1 LFSKL
6 NTKWNK
12 SYQERKGH
20 AAVNA
25 NKNRWFK
32 FNDTTVEE
40 IVMTDETLEAEC
52 FGGKFKVSNFY
63 YNSTGMG
70 HKEAVWCT
78 KLPW

>member
-1 LFSKL
+1 MEQ
-6 NTKWNK
+6 

-52 FGGKFKVSNFY
+52 FGGKFKVRNL
-63 YNSTGMG
+63 
-70 HKEAVWCT
+70 A
-78 KLPW
+78 